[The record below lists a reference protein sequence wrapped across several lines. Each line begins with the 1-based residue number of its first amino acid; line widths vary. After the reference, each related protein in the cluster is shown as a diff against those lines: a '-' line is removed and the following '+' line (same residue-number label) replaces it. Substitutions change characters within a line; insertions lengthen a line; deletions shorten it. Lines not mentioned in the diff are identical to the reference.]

1 MALICPGERRVH
13 RSSDRGCYLSSAHS
27 GLYTVV
33 KIESGLWWSS
43 FVGGWSERN
52 PQKVILRRGSSHYF
66 SSFLLCQLRLCTLP
80 RSVCVCLTSAKGNR
94 ILPPHT
100 HTHKVRS
107 QISFYLQLEHYK
119 SEGLS
124 ESGVFLC
131 VCVGE
136 GCFETTARAPLH
148 LMAAVHH
155 HATCIQCVQRLQE
168 SRGGWRRRLCVQLW
182 TQGDTNETARYFHHV
197 SLLRSLP
204 SALI

>member
-80 RSVCVCLTSAKGNR
+80 RSVCVCVWQVQRGTESFHLT
-94 ILPPHT
+94 HT
-100 HTHKVRS
+100 HTKWGLRFPVTFSWNITSQKDWVKAVYFFASVLVRGALKPQRVPRCTWWPPCITMRRAFSVFRGYRRAGEDDDDVFVCSSGHKVTQMRLLDIFTMS
-107 QISFYLQLEHYK
+107 ACLD
-119 SEGLS
+119 
-124 ESGVFLC
+124 LC
-131 VCVGE
+131 
-136 GCFETTARAPLH
+136 PLH
-148 LMAAVHH
+148 
-155 HATCIQCVQRLQE
+155 
-168 SRGGWRRRLCVQLW
+168 
-182 TQGDTNETARYFHHV
+182 
-197 SLLRSLP
+197 
-204 SALI
+204 